1 MYGVRDLKHKTRLSF
16 ILSKQ

>member
-1 MYGVRDLKHKTRLSF
+1 MYGVRDLKYETRLSF